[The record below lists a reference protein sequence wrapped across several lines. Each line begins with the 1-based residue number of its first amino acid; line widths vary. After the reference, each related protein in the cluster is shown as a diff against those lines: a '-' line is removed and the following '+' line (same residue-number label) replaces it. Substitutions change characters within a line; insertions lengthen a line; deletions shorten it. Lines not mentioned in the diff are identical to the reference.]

1 LDYLTNTRIRAINT
15 AKIGIASIKATP
27 MNIVERNSLLISGWR
42 VIDSIV
48 FTITAWLPKA
58 AAKAAPAKAAPA
70 KKAAKKAK
78 K

>member
-1 LDYLTNTRIRAINT
+1 
-15 AKIGIASIKATP
+15 

-48 FTITAWLPKA
+48 FTITAWLPNA

-70 KKAAKKAK
+70 KKSC
-78 K
+78 